1 MAELFQTEAR
11 ELTGSANT
19 RRLRRAGKVPAILY
33 GQGKDVVHLSI
44 PEAQVNS
51 AIRNNQPYIQLEG
64 EVTESAQIQEL
75 QWDALG
81 TTVLHIDL
89 TRMNADATIEVDLA
103 ISLVG
108 DAQDSINQ
116 VLRTT
121 TAVVPAMNIPNALMA
136 DISSLANGD
145 SITLGDLELPEGVSL
160 LSDPSTVVLTCGTV
174 EAPAAP
180 ASEESTDDNTADD
193 EQSSDDSATD
203 EDDAGE
209 AADKEGSDN
218 E

>member
-64 EVTESAQIQEL
+64 EVTES
-75 QWDALG
+75 
-81 TTVLHIDL
+81 
-89 TRMNADATIEVDLA
+89 
-103 ISLVG
+103 
-108 DAQDSINQ
+108 AQDSINQ

-203 EDDAGE
+203 EDAAGE